1 MLSNSELKEIIED
14 IKLLN
19 KEGYQ
24 IANYKTMIINDGI
37 TRDGRIVNGVR
48 LTIDFMNEKEE
59 WESSEISND
68 SKIIFQPQI
77 QRE

>member
-68 SKIIFQPQI
+68 SKIIFQP
-77 QRE
+77 

>member
-37 TRDGRIVNGVR
+37 TRDGRIINGVR

-68 SKIIFQPQI
+68 SKIIFQP
-77 QRE
+77 